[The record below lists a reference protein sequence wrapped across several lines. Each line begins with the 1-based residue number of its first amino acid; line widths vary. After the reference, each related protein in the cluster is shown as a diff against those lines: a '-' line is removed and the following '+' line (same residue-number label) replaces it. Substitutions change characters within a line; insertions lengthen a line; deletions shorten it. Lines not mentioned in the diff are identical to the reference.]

1 MKTLLSA
8 KLSEGK
14 LRIIDSEKIQD
25 GKTKI
30 VAKILEQFDDE
41 LILFIGEY
49 KMDQNFLRAQ
59 ENLKNIKVFYGNK
72 GYYASLG

>member
-14 LRIIDSEKIQD
+14 LRIIDSEKIED